1 MLNNIFSYT
10 QLSFVFLIQKDYYF
24 NHDDTD
30 AFFLFFLQK
39 DFYIC
44 LEAFLVFLHFLLRKD
59 FDIFHVCASS
69 LCNPATLC
77 NPPCHTL

>member
-10 QLSFVFLIQKDYYF
+10 QLSFVSLIQKDYYF

-77 NPPCHTL
+77 NPPCRTL